1 MNIAPEKEAK
11 AERLEVRLTPSNK
24 TLLAHAAQVR
34 QTTITEFLISSA
46 VRAAEDVVAS
56 PKVFFANEE
65 GWAALRHLL
74 DDENYRPSEGAVA
87 RLGKQ
92 QRND

>member
-1 MNIAPEKEAK
+1 MHIAPEKEAK

-24 TLLAHAAQVR
+24 ALLAHAAQVR

-56 PKVFFANEE
+56 PRVFFANEA
-65 GWAALRHLL
+65 GWAALQTLL
-74 DDENYRPSEGAVA
+74 DDADYRPSAAAVS
-87 RLGKQ
+87 RLSKR
-92 QRND
+92 QRTD